1 VGIFEQSSFVKQCD
15 NYEGLVSVIA

>member
-15 NYEGLVSVIA
+15 IYEGLVSVIA